1 VSSKQKAPGI
11 VGPFAGLDVPWLLRM
26 RAQTRRD
33 HPFLIWTPF
42 DAPARRWTYGEFH
55 DAVGALAA
63 GLVERGIKPGE
74 FVLIHLDNC
83 IEAMLAWFACVE
95 LGAVAVTTNTRS
107 APAEMEYF
115 AGHCEAVAAITQ
127 PAYAEMVSNHCR
139 DLRWIAVIAH
149 DAGAEPAQ
157 AKRAPRSDSFETLF
171 ADSADRPRRS
181 IDPLA
186 PCSVQ
191 YTSGTT
197 SRPKAVLWTHA
208 NALWGAKV
216 NASHQD
222 LHQGDVHQTY
232 LPLFHTNALAYSML
246 ASLWVGASC
255 VIQPRFSA
263 SRFWGV
269 ALEHGCTWTSTIPFC
284 MKALLEHEI
293 PRDHKFRLWGSAVCE
308 PPAFAALGVKII
320 GWWGMTETITHGI
333 VGEVDQPNI
342 PMAIGRA
349 AAEYAIRVCD
359 EDNSP
364 TPMGGTGN
372 LLIKGVPGLSLFKE
386 YLHNERATRESF
398 DEHGYFITGDRVT
411 LLEDGFIKFGDRA
424 KDMLKVGG
432 ENVAASEI
440 EQVIALVPGVR
451 EAAVVAKK
459 HPMLD
464 EVPVVFI
471 IPQAGVERA
480 PKDLHDTVM
489 AACRRA
495 LADFKVPRE
504 VRFVDEMPRS
514 TLEKVAKAELRKL
527 LG

>member
-1 VSSKQKAPGI
+1 MNNAAAPGV

-26 RAQTRRD
+26 RAETRRD
-33 HPFLIWTPF
+33 HAFLTWAPF
-42 DAPARRWTYGEFH
+42 DAPAYRWTYGEFH
-55 DAVGALAA
+55 ERVGALAA
-63 GLVERGIKPGE
+63 GLARRGIRQGDYI
-74 FVLIHLDNC
+74 LIHLDNC

-95 LGAVAVTTNTRS
+95 LGAIAVTTNTRS
-107 APAEMEYF
+107 AAAEIEYF
-115 AGHCEAVAAITQ
+115 AGHCGAVAAITQ
-127 PAYAEMVSNHCR
+127 PAYAELVAANCK
-139 DLRWIAVIAH
+139 DLRWIAVTSH
-149 DAGAEPAQ
+149 DAGVPA
-157 AKRAPRSDSFETLF
+157 KAPARDDGFDALF
-171 ADSADRPRRS
+171 ADSTNRPRRAT
-181 IDPLA
+181 DPLA

-216 NASHQD
+216 NAAHQD

-246 ASLWVGASC
+246 ASLWVGATC

-263 SRFWGV
+263 SRFWSV

-293 PRDHKFRLWGSAVCE
+293 PKQHKFRLWGTAVNE
-308 PPAFAALGVKII
+308 PAAFAAFGVKII

-342 PMAIGRA
+342 PMSIGRA
-349 AAEYAIRVCD
+349 ATEYAIRITD
-359 EDNSP
+359 DDGRP
-364 TPMGGTGN
+364 TEVGDTGN
-372 LLIKGVPGLSLFKE
+372 LSIKGVPGLSLFAE
-386 YLHNERATRESF
+386 YLHNEKATSESF
-398 DEHGYFITGDRVT
+398 DEHGYFLTGDRVT
-411 LLEDGFIKFGDRA
+411 LLDRGYVKFGDRA

-440 EQVIALVPGVR
+440 EQVIAVVPGVR

-471 IPQAGVERA
+471 IPHAGVDA
-480 PKDLHDTVM
+480 LPQDLHDNVM
-489 AACRRA
+489 AACRKA

-504 VRFVDEMPRS
+504 IRFVDEMPRS
-514 TLEKVAKAELRKL
+514 TLEKVAKAELRKM